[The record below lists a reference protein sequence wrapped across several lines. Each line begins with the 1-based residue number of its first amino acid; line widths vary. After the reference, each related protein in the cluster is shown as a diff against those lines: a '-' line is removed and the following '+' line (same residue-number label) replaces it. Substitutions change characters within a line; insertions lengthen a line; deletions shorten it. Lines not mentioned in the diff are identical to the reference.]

1 MKVLLSI
8 KPEFA
13 HKIFN
18 GEKKFEYRK
27 SIFKQKV
34 DTVVVY
40 STMPE
45 GRIIGEFKI
54 DGIIETNPDLLWNET
69 KEFSGITYDFF
80 STYFNKRE
88 NAYAIKVG
96 ELTKYKKPINPKEK
110 YENFTAPQSF
120 CYIT

>member
-45 GRIIGEFKI
+45 GKLIGEFKI

-69 KEFSGITYDFF
+69 KEFSGITYEFF
-80 STYFNKRE
+80 STYFDQRD
-88 NAYAIKVG
+88 NAYAIKIG
-96 ELTKYKKPINPKEK
+96 ELKKYDTPINPKEQNK
-110 YENFTAPQSF
+110 NFTAPQSF
-120 CYIT
+120 CYID